1 MGGGGAGDGG
11 GRQGQLCLGSK
22 AGEGRR
28 AASLLR
34 PEQGKILSQKE
45 LGGELCLMGSWAPA
59 VDPQVSG

>member
-1 MGGGGAGDGG
+1 MGSPWAGAG
-11 GRQGQLCLGSK
+11 QGQLCLGSR
-22 AGEGRR
+22 AGEGRRR